1 MFRTLSSLSLPKP
14 YDQLFLQRTLLPFNG
29 GWHLEAKTQLLRVLD
44 AVGGVSPLKASP
56 WGELGVIR
64 MSVQT
69 CIHFYS
75 FMGPHG

>member
-1 MFRTLSSLSLPKP
+1 MFQTLSTLFLPKP
-14 YDQLFLQRTLLPFNG
+14 CDQLFLQRTLLPFSG

-44 AVGGVSPLKASP
+44 AVEGVSPLRASP

-64 MSVQT
+64 MPVQT
-69 CIHFYS
+69 GIHFYS